1 MAMITIFSGTY
12 CHSEQVAQTV
22 AEELGY
28 ERIEEKLL
36 EETSKR
42 FTMSKEK
49 LIRTMTSPPAFWN
62 NFTHERE
69 KNIACLKVVLADLL
83 IEDGKLIHGYAGHLI
98 PSDISH
104 VLGVCIIANF
114 LYRARQAM
122 QATGK
127 TEKEAA
133 KVIRKDDEERLQWT
147 QYLFEKPP
155 YEESLYDLV
164 VPMQD
169 SSVEDAANL
178 ICGTAKSDSLKTT
191 ALAQLALSDFR
202 LAAQVNLA
210 LAKANHD
217 VDVTAKHGQ
226 VIISMKRHVMRM
238 KQYQEELKRIALKI
252 SGVSGAKVKLGPKY
266 HAPAINPMA
275 NVELPPKI
283 LLVDDEKEFV
293 QTLSERLKKRDLES
307 AVVSDGEQALELV
320 EKDQPDV
327 MVLDLMMPGIGGIE
341 VLRRLKRTHPNI
353 EVIILTGH
361 GSEHEEQLAAE
372 LGAFAYLKKPVNI
385 ELLAQVMRDAYR
397 KVNEAKA
404 AAQSQ
409 KSDGPCEGI

>member
-1 MAMITIFSGTY
+1 MAIVTIFSGTY
-12 CHSEQVAQTV
+12 CHGEKIAQTV
-22 AEELGY
+22 AEKLGY

-36 EETSKR
+36 EETSRR
-42 FTMSKEK
+42 FKIPKGK
-49 LIRTMTSPPAFWN
+49 LIRAMTGPVPFWN
-62 NFTHERE
+62 KFTRERE

-98 PSDISH
+98 PNDISH
-104 VLGVCIIANF
+104 VLSVCVVANF
-114 LYRARQAM
+114 PYRVRQAM

-127 TEKEAA
+127 SENEAD
-133 KVIRKDDEERLQWT
+133 KIIRKDDEERLQWT

-155 YEESLYDLV
+155 YEENLYDLV

-169 SSVEDAANL
+169 SCVEEAAKL
-178 ICGTAKSDSLKTT
+178 ICDTAGGASLKTT
-191 ALAQLALSDFR
+191 AISQVASRDFQ

-217 VDVTAKHGQ
+217 VTVSAKHGEVAISLNQQ
-226 VIISMKRHVMRM
+226 VVRM
-238 KQYQEELKRIALKI
+238 KQYQEELTQIALKR
-252 SGVSGAKVKLGPKY
+252 SGVSGVKVQLGAKY
-266 HAPAINPMA
+266 RAPAINTMS

-293 QTLSERLKKRDLES
+293 QTLSERLKKRNLES
-307 AVVSDGEQALELV
+307 AVVCDGEQALEFV
-320 EKDQPDV
+320 ENDQPDV

-361 GSEHEEQLAAE
+361 GSENEEQVATD
-372 LGAFAYLKKPVNI
+372 LGAFAYLQKPVNI
-385 ELLAQVMRDAYR
+385 EVLAQAMRDAYR
-397 KVNEAKA
+397 KVNEAKRD
-404 AAQSQ
+404 S
-409 KSDGPCEGI
+409 